1 MEKEHVSLKVRIQ
14 RLGSALSNMVMP
26 NIPALIAWGVLT
38 ALFIP
43 DGWLPNKDFANMVSP
58 MLAYLIPILIAYT
71 AGKNIYEHRGGV
83 VGALGAFGAITVAQ
97 VGAGIPMILGA
108 MIVGP
113 LGGWLIKKFDAW
125 VQPKTKAGFEML
137 VNNFSAG
144 LMGFALSL
152 VSYMA
157 IGPAVEAL
165 TSLMAKGVNFLIVA
179 NLIPLANI
187 FIEPAKILFLNNAIN
202 HGILT
207 PLGTEQSLA
216 TGKSLLFL
224 LEANPGPGLG
234 ILLAYMFFG
243 KGSAKASASG
253 AALIH
258 FIGGIHEIYF
268 PYVMM
273 KPALFL
279 AAIAGGVT
287 GTAVNNFMGSGLKA
301 PASPGSIIAILSMTP
316 KGAGNFIA
324 VISGTLSAALVA
336 FLVAMIILRRDKSD
350 GAEDSLEL
358 AQAAV
363 AADKAI
369 SKNEEGPDTPEDQI
383 KNFDNI
389 KHIIFACDAGMGSSA
404 MGASILRDK
413 VKKAGLD
420 IDVTNRAIS
429 SLEDKPD
436 TLVVT
441 QEELAPRAATMAP
454 SSSRVAVSNFLSSPK
469 YDEIVATLS
478 GESTDNTPT
487 IKYVKE
493 EIENAEVDLNLI
505 DEVVFAHG
513 ERVGS
518 STMGKAVLKSI
529 FANNNIAI
537 PISDHDF
544 SELVA
549 YNAKNILV
557 ITQRDYT
564 DMAEKYAPTA
574 QHLSVD
580 SLVTTEEYDKIVERV
595 KK

>member
-1 MEKEHVSLKVRIQ
+1 MEKEQVSLKVRVQ
-14 RLGSALSNMVMP
+14 KLGTALSNMVMP

-43 DGWLPNKDFANMVSP
+43 DGWLPNAAFANMVGP

-83 VGALGAFGAITVAQ
+83 VGAIGAFGAITVAQ
-97 VGAGIPMILGA
+97 VGPGIPMILGA
-108 MIVGP
+108 MIIGP
-113 LGGWLIKKFDAW
+113 LGGWAIKKFDAW
-125 VQPKTKAGFEML
+125 VQPHIKAGFEML

-152 VSYMA
+152 VSYLA

-165 TSLMAKGVNFLIVA
+165 TNVMAKGVDALINA
-179 NLIPLANI
+179 HLIPLANI
-187 FIEPAKILFLNNAIN
+187 FIEPAKVLFLNNAIN

-207 PLGTEQSLA
+207 PLGTEQA
-216 TGKSLLFL
+216 QQTGKSLLFL

-234 ILLAYMFFG
+234 ILLAFMFFG
-243 KGSAKASASG
+243 KGSAKATAPG

-258 FIGGIHEIYF
+258 FLGGIHEIYF

-287 GTAVNNFMGSGLKA
+287 GTAVNNMLGSGLRA
-301 PASPGSIIAILSMTP
+301 PASPGSIIAILGMTP
-316 KGAGNFIA
+316 KGTFIP
-324 VISGTLSAALVA
+324 VIMGVLSATVVS
-336 FLVAMIILRRDKSD
+336 FLVAAVILRRDKSD
-350 GAEDSLEL
+350 VAEDDFEA

-363 AADKAI
+363 AADKAV
-369 SKNEEGPDTPEDQI
+369 SKGMAQSGQAFVDELGDTGH
-383 KNFDNI
+383 I

-413 VKKAGLD
+413 VKKAGLN
-420 IDVTNRAIS
+420 IDVTNKAIANLKDS
-429 SLEDKPD
+429 AD

-454 SSSRVAVSNFLSSPK
+454 SSVRVAVSNFLNSPK
-469 YDEIVATLS
+469 YDEIIESLS
-478 GESTDNTPT
+478 GKGIDNSPVV
-487 IKYVKE
+487 KYTE
-493 EIENAEVDLNLI
+493 APSSDVDLNVI

-513 ERVGS
+513 EKVGS
-518 STMGKAVLKSI
+518 STMGKETLKAI
-529 FANNNIAI
+529 FKHNNIAI

-549 YNAKNILV
+549 YNAPNILV
-557 ITQRDYT
+557 VTQNKYAGI
-564 DMAEKYAPTA
+564 AEKYAPTA
-574 QHLSVD
+574 QHLNVD
-580 SLVTTEEYDKIVERV
+580 SLVTTPEYDKIVSRV
-595 KK
+595 K